1 MIENFHEIMALWD
14 KHMLT
19 MRTIE
24 HLEMFSIALT
34 ISVIIGVS
42 VGVLIYIRPGIA
54 SPVLNFLNIL
64 ETIPDL
70 ALLVILLPLL
80 RLGTGPTIAAS
91 VIYSILPI
99 ARNTYTGLKGVDS
112 KYIYVAEAIGLSP
125 RDILLKVRIPMS
137 LPLIAGGIRIALVFT
152 MGVVTLGGLVAAG
165 GLGTVIQNGI
175 QLYEKDAILLAGLWT
190 GILAVTLDLGAGKVE
205 KELYKRYDTW
215 QPQS

>member
-1 MIENFHEIMALWD
+1 MIEIIHRIIILWE
-14 KHMLT
+14 KHLLT

-34 ISVIIGVS
+34 ISVITGVS
-42 VGVLIYIRPGIA
+42 MGIIIYSHPKIA

-91 VIYSILPI
+91 VIYSLLPI
-99 ARNTYTGLKGVDS
+99 ARNTYAGLKAVDAQ
-112 KYIYVAEAIGLSP
+112 YVYVAEAIGLSP
-125 RDILLKVRIPMS
+125 KDILFKVRIPLS

-165 GLGTVIQNGI
+165 GLGTVLQNGI
-175 QLYEKDAILLAGLWT
+175 QLYEKDVIILAGLWT
-190 GILAVTLDLGAGKVE
+190 GILAVILDHGAGRIE
-205 KELYKRYDTW
+205 KELYKRYGTW
-215 QPQS
+215 QPQR

>member
-14 KHMLT
+14 KYLLT

-70 ALLVILLPLL
+70 ALLVILLPFL
-80 RLGTGPTIAAS
+80 RLGTGPTIAAA

-99 ARNTYTGLKGVDS
+99 ARNTYTGLKDVDS

-190 GILAVTLDLGAGKVE
+190 GILAVTLDMGAGRIE

-215 QPQS
+215 QPQR

>member
-1 MIENFHEIMALWD
+1 MTGIVWEIATLWE
-14 KHMLT
+14 KHLLT

-24 HLEMFSIALT
+24 HLQMFSIALT

-42 VGVLIYIRPGIA
+42 VGIFIYSKPRTA
-54 SPVLNFLNIL
+54 SPVLNFLNIM

-99 ARNTYTGLKGVDS
+99 ARNTYTGLKGVDGQ
-112 KYIYVAEAIGLSP
+112 YIYVAEAIGMSS

-190 GILAVTLDLGAGKVE
+190 GMLAVMLDLAAGRIE
-205 KELYKRYDTW
+205 KKLYERYGTW
-215 QPQS
+215 RTQQ